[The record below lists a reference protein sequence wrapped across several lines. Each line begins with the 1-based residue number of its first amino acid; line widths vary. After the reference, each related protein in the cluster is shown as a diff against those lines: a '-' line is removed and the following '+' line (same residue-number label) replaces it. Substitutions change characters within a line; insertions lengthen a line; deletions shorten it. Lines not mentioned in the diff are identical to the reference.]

1 MDRSMSDREI
11 LLKHVGNHGLLNQC
25 VKLYAKWV
33 ETGTVF
39 NRGKISHFPYFFWEI
54 TGLNFHNFFLVQNVI
69 VFIQIGPI
77 KRKKKKE
84 GLENTCFLPQNT
96 GNLKC
101 LQLNIFPSFYFAIR
115 EYLHQYLVTY
125 FYQTKFFAGINS

>member
-77 KRKKKKE
+77 KRKKKKRRIRKHLFSAPE
-84 GLENTCFLPQNT
+84 HRELKMFTTEYISFLLFRNKGVSPSVFSY
-96 GNLKC
+96 
-101 LQLNIFPSFYFAIR
+101 IFLSD
-115 EYLHQYLVTY
+115 
-125 FYQTKFFAGINS
+125 